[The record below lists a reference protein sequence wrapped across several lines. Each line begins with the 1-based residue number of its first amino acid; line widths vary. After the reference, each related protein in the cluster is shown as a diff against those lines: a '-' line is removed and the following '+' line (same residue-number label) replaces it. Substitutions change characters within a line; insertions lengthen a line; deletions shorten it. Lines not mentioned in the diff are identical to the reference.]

1 MKKIISVI
9 VIVLLLGGLGGF
21 AYYQYKQSPKYS
33 LKSAFLAIKSNNK
46 MLMEKYVDFDSI
58 IGEAL
63 NESFSKDKELA
74 ENPFAMGMLALMK
87 PAIVNVAKETLFA
100 QMKAASE
107 KSNQSS
113 QNNQGKNADTGNPI
127 KSVKSVKTIQK
138 DGDIATAEIIF
149 IGLKGQE
156 IPLTLGMQKI
166 GDYWQI
172 KQIMNFED
180 FSKAVNF
187 DLQEA
192 INE

>member
-1 MKKIISVI
+1 
-9 VIVLLLGGLGGF
+9 
-21 AYYQYKQSPKYS
+21 
-33 LKSAFLAIKSNNK
+33 
-46 MLMEKYVDFDSI
+46 MEKYVDFDSI

>member
-46 MLMEKYVDFDSI
+46 MLMEKYVDFDNI

-87 PAIVNVAKETLFA
+87 PAIVEVAKETIFS
-100 QMKAASE
+100 QIKASSE
-107 KSNQSS
+107 QSNQSA
-113 QNNQGKNADTGNPI
+113 QNNQEKNSSTESPI

-138 DGDIATAEIIF
+138 DGDIATIQIIF
-149 IGLKGQE
+149 IGLRGQE
-156 IPLTLGMQKI
+156 IPLTLGMQKK

-172 KQIMNFED
+172 KQIMNFEE
-180 FSKAVNF
+180 FSKAFNF